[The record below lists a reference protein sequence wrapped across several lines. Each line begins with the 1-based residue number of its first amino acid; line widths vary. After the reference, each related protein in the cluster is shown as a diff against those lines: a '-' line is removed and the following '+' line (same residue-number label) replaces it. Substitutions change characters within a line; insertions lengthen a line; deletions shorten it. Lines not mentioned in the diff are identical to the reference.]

1 MRYARW
7 TLVALGGSVMVYGV
21 VGAISDPDVR
31 PLGHLL
37 FLAGVLLAHDVVLL
51 PAAIGVGVLIG
62 RCLPTGARV
71 PARAAAFITATLLVV
86 AVPLALGLGRRPD
99 TPSALPLDYGRG
111 LAITALVVWATALAA
126 TLAATRRHGSHRR

>member
-1 MRYARW
+1 M
-7 TLVALGGSVMVYGV
+7 
-21 VGAISDPDVR
+21 
-31 PLGHLL
+31 GHLL

-62 RCLPTGARV
+62 RRLPAGGRV

-111 LAITALVVWATALAA
+111 LAITALVVWAATLAA
-126 TLAATRRHGSHRR
+126 TLAATRRDGDPPRAPVRR